1 MGIFFGAVVAG
12 IVGAIAINLLQKKIE
27 EAKKSE
33 VVAEQIDHGNEA
45 LRLQRQIQAVN
56 EAKLDHVVATT
67 ATSIRERHATTA
79 NEMRNSL
86 ENIAA
91 NCKADE
97 SIAETQDEIGRLVAE
112 LEGE

>member
-1 MGIFFGAVVAG
+1 MEITGI
-12 IVGAIAINLLQKKIE
+12 IAEYNPFHYGHKYQIE

-67 ATSIRERHATTA
+67 AASIRERHAEAA

-86 ENIAA
+86 ESIAA
-91 NCKADE
+91 NCKEDK
-97 SIAETQDEIGRLVAE
+97 SIAETQDEIDKLFAE